1 VITRE
6 RTLAA
11 WVSID
16 DLPTEFT
23 CSSVILNSIHEV
35 VLEEFAVLWDSISEK
50 FKLQSL
56 VEIEYA
62 LLYI

>member
-1 VITRE
+1 
-6 RTLAA
+6 
-11 WVSID
+11 VSID